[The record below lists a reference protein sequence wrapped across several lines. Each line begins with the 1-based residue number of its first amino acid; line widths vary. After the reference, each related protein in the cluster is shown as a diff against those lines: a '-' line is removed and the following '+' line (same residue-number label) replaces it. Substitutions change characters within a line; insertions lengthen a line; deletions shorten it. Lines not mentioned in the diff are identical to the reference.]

1 MQFTMMTITLE
12 VEPPNTTEN
21 VKTRIQDKEFPSDQ
35 RLLFAGKQLEDG
47 LWLQHSKEATLHLL
61 WRLHGGAK
69 RESSTTPKKNEG
81 KKVELAVPKYHK
93 VNENGKISHLTR
105 ECPSDEY
112 GCWFLWPVTLTDAIV
127 AYVVWSTVSRNQ
139 KTNNFTLV
147 NKRHEL
153 TG

>member
-1 MQFTMMTITLE
+1 M
-12 VEPPNTTEN
+12 
-21 VKTRIQDKEFPSDQ
+21 
-35 RLLFAGKQLEDG
+35 
-47 LWLQHSKEATLHLL
+47 

-112 GCWFLWPVTLTDAIV
+112 GCWFFMASHFDRCYCGLCGLIYCFKKPE
-127 AYVVWSTVSRNQ
+127 
-139 KTNNFTLV
+139 
-147 NKRHEL
+147 NK
-153 TG
+153 